1 MRASNLGLAVLAPL
15 AHTVGMTIDDDR
27 DLDGLKKV
35 GQVVARCLR
44 MMLEVARP
52 GMTTLELDEL
62 GAKFLDKHGARSA
75 PRLTYDFPGATCVSI
90 NEEIAHGIPGDRVIA
105 PGDVLNVDVS
115 AELDGYFA
123 DTGGTVVVPPST
135 ERLAQLLASTQRA
148 LSRSIEVAKAGG
160 RISEVGRVIEAQ
172 AVRSGFGVIRNLGSH
187 GVGRALHEPPEIP
200 GHYEPRDTRRFQ
212 LGAVITIEPF
222 LTTGPALAE
231 EGDDG
236 WTLLNMPGGR
246 SAQFEH
252 TMVITKK
259 RPVIVTHP

>member
-1 MRASNLGLAVLAPL
+1 
-15 AHTVGMTIDDDR
+15 MTIDGES
-27 DLDGLKKV
+27 DLEGLRKV
-35 GQVVARCLR
+35 GRVVARCLR
-44 MMLEVARP
+44 MMLEAARP
-52 GMTTLELDEL
+52 GMSTLELDEL
-62 GAKFLDKHGARSA
+62 GARFLEKHGARSA
-75 PRLTYDFPGATCVSI
+75 PRLTYDFPGATCISI
-90 NEEIAHGIPGDRVIA
+90 NEEIAHGIPGARLIA

-135 ERLAQLLASTQRA
+135 ELLDKLLASTRHA
-148 LSRSIEVAKAGG
+148 LSRSIESARAGA
-160 RISEVGRVIEAQ
+160 RINEVGRVIEDQ
-172 AVRSGFGVIRNLGSH
+172 ARRTGFGVIRNIGSH

-200 GHYEPRDTRRFQ
+200 GHYEPRDPRRFQ
-212 LGAVITIEPF
+212 LGSVITIEPF

-236 WTLLNMPGGR
+236 WTLLNPPGGR

-259 RPVIVTHP
+259 RPVIVTQP